1 MTEYE
6 IFKNQTLKLL
16 GEIISYESA
25 KPDDEADF
33 DLIEDCEKMMCDLLE
48 GSVTLSDE
56 EIRIRIEKVKQKTQV
71 SKPKK
76 KIRRGFSRVAA
87 ALCAVLALC
96 VSVCAVCVM
105 NPEIREGIMK
115 AMGISVGESVDVNGI
130 TFINNGAITEYVDME
145 KLLLDNDWDIMYPH
159 DFPEKINIKSVNVM
173 EQSNI
178 LLQIIFSDNSGN
190 VTVYSSSE
198 EKLDLFEGNNDTEK
212 VIIRDNEFRT
222 MQLDDR
228 WIAILTDDRYTYYI
242 SYMDKAGLYTI
253 MGGFGK

>member
-56 EIRIRIEKVKQKTQV
+56 EIRIRIEKVKQKSQV

-87 ALCAVLALC
+87 ALCAVLVLC
-96 VSVCAVCVM
+96 ISVCAVCVI

-115 AMGISVGESVDVNGI
+115 SLGISVGESVDVNGI
-130 TFINNGAITEYVDME
+130 TYINNGNVSEYQDIE
-145 KLLLDNDWDIMYPH
+145 TLLIENGLDIMYPH
-159 DFPEKINIKSVNVM
+159 TLPENVWIEAVYVT
-173 EQSNI
+173 EQSTNMMTMV
-178 LLQIIFSDNSGN
+178 FSDNLGLVDISLKGESTIEDII
-190 VTVYSSSE
+190 VDA
-198 EKLDLFEGNNDTEK
+198 EKIIVADKEFY
-212 VIIRDNEFRT
+212 VIEIENHWVA
-222 MQLDDR
+222 LISDDHY
-228 WIAILTDDRYTYYI
+228 IYYI
-242 SYMDKAGLYTI
+242 SYMNQTDLYII
-253 MGGFGK
+253 MEGFNK

>member
-76 KIRRGFSRVAA
+76 KVHRGLSRGAA
-87 ALCAVLALC
+87 AVLCAVLVLC
-96 VSVCAVCVM
+96 ISVCAVCVIS
-105 NPEIREGIMK
+105 PEIREGILK
-115 AMGISVGESVDVNGI
+115 SLGISVGESVDVNGI
-130 TFINNGAITEYVDME
+130 TFINNGDVTKYQDIES
-145 KLLLDNDWDIMYPH
+145 LLVENGLDIMYPQTL
-159 DFPEKINIKSVNVM
+159 PENVWIEAIYVT
-173 EQSNI
+173 EQSSNI
-178 LLQIIFSDNSGN
+178 MTMVFSDNLGL
-190 VTVYSSSE
+190 VDVCLKGEDTV
-198 EKLDLFEGNNDTEK
+198 EGIIDEAEK
-212 VIIRDNEFRT
+212 VVIANKDFFVKKA
-222 MQLDDR
+222 DKY
-228 WIAILTDDRYTYYI
+228 WIALITDAHYIYYI
-242 SYMDKAGLYTI
+242 SYMNQDGLNII
-253 MGGFGK
+253 MEGFNK

>member
-48 GSVTLSDE
+48 GSATLSDE
-56 EIRIRIEKVKQKTQV
+56 EIRIRIEKVKQKSQV

-87 ALCAVLALC
+87 ALCAVLVLC
-96 VSVCAVCVM
+96 ISVCAVCVI

-115 AMGISVGESVDVNGI
+115 SLGISIGESVDVEGI
-130 TFINNGAITEYVDME
+130 TFINNGAITEYHDIE
-145 KLLLDNDWDIMYPH
+145 TLLIENNLDIMYPH
-159 DFPEKINIKSVNVM
+159 TLPENIWIKDIYMTEVNTNTITMVF
-173 EQSNI
+173 SN
-178 LLQIIFSDNSGN
+178 NSGF
-190 VTVYSSSE
+190 VEVYLYGEDSVE
-198 EKLDLFEGNNDTEK
+198 NITEDATRI
-212 VIIRDNEFRT
+212 VIADKEYYITEI
-222 MQLDDR
+222 DDR
-228 WIAILTDDRYTYYI
+228 WIAIFSDNLYTYYI
-242 SYMDKAGLYTI
+242 SYLNQSGLYTI
-253 MGGFGK
+253 MEGFNK

>member
-1 MTEYE
+1 LTEYE

-48 GSVTLSDE
+48 GSATLSDE

-76 KIRRGFSRVAA
+76 KVHRGFSRVAA
-87 ALCAVLALC
+87 AALCAVLVLC
-96 VSVCAVCVM
+96 ISVCAVCVI

-130 TFINNGAITEYVDME
+130 TFVNNGDVTKYQEIET
-145 KLLLDNDWDIMYPH
+145 LLVENGLDIMYPQTL
-159 DFPEKINIKSVNVM
+159 PENVWI
-173 EQSNI
+173 EAIYVTKQSTNMMTM
-178 LLQIIFSDNSGN
+178 IFSNNVGLIDVYLNGENIVDEIKENADKVAVANKEFYVKKVDN
-190 VTVYSSSE
+190 Y
-198 EKLDLFEGNNDTEK
+198 
-212 VIIRDNEFRT
+212 
-222 MQLDDR
+222 
-228 WIAILTDDRYTYYI
+228 WIALISDELYTYYI
-242 SYMDKAGLYTI
+242 SYMNQSGLYII
-253 MGGFGK
+253 MEGFNK